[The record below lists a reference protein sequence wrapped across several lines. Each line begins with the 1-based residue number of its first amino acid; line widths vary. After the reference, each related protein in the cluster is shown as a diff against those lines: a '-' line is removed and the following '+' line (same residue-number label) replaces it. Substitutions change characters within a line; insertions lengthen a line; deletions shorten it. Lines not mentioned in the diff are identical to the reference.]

1 MIILVGSKIDQASIQ
16 GSLGKPEY
24 SYFFLMKDFLP
35 ALERLG
41 TVLPVK
47 STEEIERLTEQ
58 YRALMATEGVT
69 LEFRDDGV
77 KRIAEIAFAV
87 AAAMQVHQQHGEA
100 LLGKGLGGQRG
111 AAVGCRLQQCHG
123 LPQQLPAGWAPK
135 TRACP

>member
-47 STEEIERLTEQ
+47 STDEIERLSEQ
-58 YRALMATEGVT
+58 YRAAGEEV
-69 LEFRDDGV
+69 
-77 KRIAEIAFAV
+77 EIGRAS
-87 AAAMQVHQQHGEA
+87 
-100 LLGKGLGGQRG
+100 
-111 AAVGCRLQQCHG
+111 CRE
-123 LPQQLPAGWAPK
+123 
-135 TRACP
+135 RV